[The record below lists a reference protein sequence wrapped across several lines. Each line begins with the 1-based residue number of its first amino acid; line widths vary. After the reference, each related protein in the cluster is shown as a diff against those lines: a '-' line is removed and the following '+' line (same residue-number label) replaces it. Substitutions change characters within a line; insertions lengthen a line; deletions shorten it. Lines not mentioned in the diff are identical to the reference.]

1 MTTPNFAAANTTFG
15 LNLLRQA
22 HSAAKGKPVQVSPFS
37 VRRALTMAAIG
48 ANGLTLD
55 GFYDLFELPRGTDL
69 IGVHR
74 YNQQVL
80 KGLQEVEAR
89 SKSPTTI
96 ETANALWLKLSTGG
110 RYRFL
115 PSFVDANKRW
125 YDATVQDNLP
135 FDDSTKDAIN
145 AWCDKAT
152 KGKISRIIEDLPR
165 GSRAVLTDALYMK
178 TPANKRF
185 YKRNDT
191 QGKFKQGDGTEL
203 DVTYMTNP
211 NCEFNYHAGDGV
223 QVLQFPF
230 GQRGVFNYYLVLP
243 DADATLDGTIAKLT
257 GDKWTGMKSALV
269 KGKGKFRIAP
279 NEQEYSED
287 LKDVLAD
294 LGLGAAFTNAADFSL
309 MCSDPLQIGGV
320 NHKTYTK
327 FTRKGFEGAAVTAVV
342 MRESFCIPT
351 TPLATFDI
359 TVDRPYIWLVE
370 GRDEILFASTTLSP
384 KEPGSFA
391 AETDDEETSDL
402 DF

>member
-15 LNLLRQA
+15 LNLLATA

-37 VRRALTMAAIG
+37 VRRALTMTAIG

-69 IGVHR
+69 AAVHQH
-74 YNQQVL
+74 NQQVL
-80 KGLQEVEAR
+80 KGLKEAEAR
-89 SKSPTTI
+89 SKTPTTI
-96 ETANALWLKLSTGG
+96 ETANALWLKKSTG
-110 RYRFL
+110 RYKFL
-115 PSFVDANKRW
+115 PSFVDANRKW
-125 YDATVQDNLP
+125 YDATVQDDLP

-152 KGKISRIIEDLPR
+152 KGKISRIIESLPG

-185 YKRNDT
+185 YKRDDT
-191 QGKFKQGDGTEL
+191 TGRFKNADGTEV
-203 DVTYMTNP
+203 DVTFMTNP
-211 NCEFNYHAGDGV
+211 YGEFNYYGGDGV

-243 DADATLDGTIAKLT
+243 DANTTLDATVAKLT
-257 GDKWTGMKSALV
+257 GKQWSGWKGALA
-269 KGKGKFRIAP
+269 KGAGRFRIAP

-287 LKDVLAD
+287 LKGVLAD
-294 LGLGAAFTNAADFSL
+294 LGLGVAFTDAADFSL
-309 MCSDPLQIGGV
+309 MCSDPLKIGGV

-342 MRESFCIPT
+342 MCESFCIPT
-351 TPLATFDI
+351 TPLKQFDI

-384 KEPGSFA
+384 KQPDSFA
-391 AETDDEETSDL
+391 AETDEEGNDGE
-402 DF
+402 F